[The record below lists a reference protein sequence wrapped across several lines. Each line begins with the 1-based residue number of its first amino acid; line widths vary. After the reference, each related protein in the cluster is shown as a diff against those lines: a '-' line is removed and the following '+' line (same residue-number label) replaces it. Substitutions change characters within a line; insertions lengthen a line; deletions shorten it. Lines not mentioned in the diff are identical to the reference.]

1 MSFFIISSNF
11 YEKKCLGFEDIL
23 HSSMGGLN
31 STLDHDVV
39 QERIDLLFDDI
50 DVDLRKKLKKFY
62 ERDFIL
68 FEYKWD
74 VETNSIY

>member
-1 MSFFIISSNF
+1 
-11 YEKKCLGFEDIL
+11 
-23 HSSMGGLN
+23 MGGLN

-39 QERIDLLFDDI
+39 QERIDLLFDDV